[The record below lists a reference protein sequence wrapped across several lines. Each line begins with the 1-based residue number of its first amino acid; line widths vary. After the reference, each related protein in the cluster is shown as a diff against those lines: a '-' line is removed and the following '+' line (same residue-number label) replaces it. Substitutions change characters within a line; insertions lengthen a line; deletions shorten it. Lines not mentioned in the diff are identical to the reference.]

1 MSSPAPEVP
10 RRSPLMLFLRYW
22 LPGLICA
29 VGMIWGAA
37 RGFDELGLEI
47 AVLLV
52 AAGSSLWLM
61 NILMRVG
68 IAGDKE
74 RDEEDEARAY
84 FDEHG
89 RWPDEEPPA
98 GSGPKND

>member
-1 MSSPAPEVP
+1 M
-10 RRSPLMLFLRYW
+10 MFLRYW

-29 VGMIWGAA
+29 TGLVWGVA

-61 NILMRVG
+61 NILMRIG
-68 IAGDKE
+68 IAGDTE
-74 RDEEDEARAY
+74 RDDEHAAREY
-84 FDEHG
+84 FDRHG
-89 RWPDEEPPA
+89 RWPDEEPR
-98 GSGPKND
+98 S

>member
-1 MSSPAPEVP
+1 MSSTMEPPN
-10 RRSPLMLFLRYW
+10 RSPLMLFLRYW

-29 VGMIWGAA
+29 VGMIWGVA

-74 RDEEDEARAY
+74 RDAEDEAREY
-84 FDEHG
+84 FDRHG

-98 GSGPKND
+98 R